1 VHTETAIIL
10 TALVNF
16 MVTGLIG
23 GLLLYRI
30 QKRIDISFAEKLEQ
44 FKASLQKSS
53 VEHQIKFS
61 ITYPK
66 TLEILETYRKKL
78 VHYSNVLEKSHSTVN
93 EALSKS
99 EMLSDE
105 NCQRMID
112 EIYGALTEF
121 YIYSQ
126 ENRLY
131 LPDELVLELR
141 DISYKVES
149 MNSVSVQLLYLP
161 REPTEKYF
169 DEVKRLSKL
178 IHFPIALYYNQPE
191 DEWAD
196 ILIGHTQEE
205 VEKQIEKLEK
215 LYKSVAEA

>member
-1 VHTETAIIL
+1 MNPTQTIIVTVLANAI
-10 TALVNF
+10 V
-16 MVTGLIG
+16 IG
-23 GLLLYRI
+23 IIVYLI
-30 QKRIDISFAEKLEQ
+30 QKRIESSFAKKLEE

-61 ITYPK
+61 TTYPK

-93 EALSKS
+93 EELSKS

-131 LPDELVLELR
+131 LPDELVLELI

>member
-1 VHTETAIIL
+1 ME
-10 TALVNF
+10 
-16 MVTGLIG
+16 
-23 GLLLYRI
+23 
-30 QKRIDISFAEKLEQ
+30 E

-61 ITYPK
+61 TTYPK

-78 VHYSNVLEKSHSTVN
+78 VHYSCVLEKSHKTVN
-93 EALSKS
+93 EALSKN
-99 EMLSDE
+99 ETLSAE
-105 NCQRMID
+105 NYRRMID

-121 YIYSQ
+121 YIYLH

-141 DISYKVES
+141 DISDKVES

-191 DEWAD
+191 DEWAG

-205 VEKQIEKLEK
+205 VQKQIEKLEK
-215 LYKSVAEA
+215 FYKALRDTKN